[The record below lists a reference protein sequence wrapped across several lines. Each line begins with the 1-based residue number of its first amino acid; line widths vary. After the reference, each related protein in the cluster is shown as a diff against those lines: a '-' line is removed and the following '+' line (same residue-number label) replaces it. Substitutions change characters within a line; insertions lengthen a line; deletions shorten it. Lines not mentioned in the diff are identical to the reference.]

1 MSQNVAYARYDNN
14 PTRQEA
20 YRLWSEDVTRHIT
33 EFLPELEV
41 FAGEK
46 LALRTV
52 QNWRHMDNWEL
63 RYAQEQA
70 ASSGVL
76 VVEHVRKLRVAAP
89 SALDYLASVRS
100 GAEAYDA
107 GRVRVAMFEV
117 QEAGKLLSLLPVA
130 AEGVPAMPL
139 SVAELVA
146 LEPAYELPE

>member
-1 MSQNVAYARYDNN
+1 MGNVAYARFENN
-14 PTRQEA
+14 PVRQEA
-20 YRLWSEDVTRHIT
+20 YRLWSEDVSQSTMGL
-33 EFLPELEV
+33 LPALEAI
-41 FAGEK
+41 AGEK
-46 LALRTV
+46 LSYRTV
-52 QNWRHMDNWEL
+52 QHWRRNDNWEL
-63 RYAQEQA
+63 RYAEEQA

-100 GAEAYDA
+100 GAEVYDA

-130 AEGVPAMPL
+130 TEGVPAMPL

>member
-1 MSQNVAYARYDNN
+1 MSQNVAFARFENN

-20 YRLWSEDVTRHIT
+20 YRLWSEDVTRST
-33 EFLPELEV
+33 MSLLPQIEA

-46 LALRTV
+46 LAYRTV

-100 GAEAYDA
+100 GLEVYDS
-107 GRVRVAMFEV
+107 GRVKVAMFEV
-117 QEAGKLLSLLPVA
+117 QEAGKLLSLLPIA
-130 AEGVPAMPL
+130 TEGVPAMPM
-139 SVAELVA
+139 SAAELVA
-146 LEPAYELPE
+146 LEPVYEPSE